1 MQGKSAAVVAQH
13 VLIKLGA
20 FMTIYLPMLLAVIA
34 VDNWAPKDTR
44 HRVVALIAAVLL
56 GGIVGSL
63 LSYGAHLFLDPK
75 QLFDPEVYS
84 GTMTLRERV
93 GGWVEKSF
101 LAALAT
107 TVYFLV
113 VREDEAHTALHREK
127 MDRLSLER
135 EMTEAQLQVM
145 QAQIEP
151 HFLFNTLA
159 NVRRLYQTDAP
170 MGRAMLQ
177 HLSRYSERRAAAD
190 ARGAVHAR
198 SRTLAHGG
206 LPQRPEDSHGPA
218 AALRCRRPRRAE
230 SAARFRR

>member
-1 MQGKSAAVVAQH
+1 VAANVGRGPDIILGWYDDALDVVGVH
-13 VLIKLGA
+13 LV
-20 FMTIYLPMLLAVIA
+20 
-34 VDNWAPKDTR
+34 
-44 HRVVALIAAVLL
+44 

-84 GTMTLRERV
+84 GTTTLRERI

-107 TVYFLV
+107 TVYLLV
-113 VREDEAHTALHREK
+113 VREDEADTALHREK

-151 HFLFNTLA
+151 QTSPFLSSA
-159 NVRRLYQTDAP
+159 RRTCAGLMCDGSST
-170 MGRAMLQ
+170 GI
-177 HLSRYSERRAAAD
+177 STFS
-190 ARGAVHAR
+190 R
-198 SRTLAHGG
+198 SRG
-206 LPQRPEDSHGPA
+206 
-218 AALRCRRPRRAE
+218 RRPDPRR
-230 SAARFRR
+230 